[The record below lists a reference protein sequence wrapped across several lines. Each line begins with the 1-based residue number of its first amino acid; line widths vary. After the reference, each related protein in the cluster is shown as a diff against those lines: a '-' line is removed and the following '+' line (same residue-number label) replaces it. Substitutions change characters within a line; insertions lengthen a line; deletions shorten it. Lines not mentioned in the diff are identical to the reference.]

1 MAIESNIQPVRTPV
15 TVCGDIH
22 GQFYDLLELFCVA
35 GGMPNDTVQMTPAS
49 PPVPAINA
57 ADLEPPTKITNPKA
71 KRKMKRRYQAD
82 SNYTQS
88 AHITSGEEDEDE
100 DEEEEF
106 RGRARSLSQRSAL
119 GSESGAGRDGSKSQG
134 PSIANGQQNFIF
146 LGDFVDRGYFSLET
160 FTLLLCLKAK

>member
-1 MAIESNIQPVRTPV
+1 M
-15 TVCGDIH
+15 
-22 GQFYDLLELFCVA
+22 A
-35 GGMPNDTVQMTPAS
+35 GGMPNDTAQMTPAS

-82 SNYTQS
+82 SNYTS
-88 AHITSGEEDEDE
+88 AHVTSGDEDEDE

-106 RGRARSLSQRSAL
+106 RGRARSLSQRSAI
-119 GSESGAGRDGSKSQG
+119 ENEPGAGREGSKSQG